1 MNELGDFSYLGVS
14 RGAHCSASS
23 VVQFAAQHCSSLCL
37 QSEGDVF
44 MAKNVTLL
52 VVAAGPSSRP
62 SLCKQSE
69 LQCFAS
75 ESDHAAPQR
84 ATMLRL
90 RERPCSAFF
99 QQKKGIPKPPPR
111 WRFRDTLRHLSD
123 DAYSSPAKRGS
134 HAGRSVGFCSKSF
147 KVAAGTKRFST
158 TRRNMY
164 SSNHS
169 SVMMRWP

>member
-1 MNELGDFSYLGVS
+1 MNWGIFRIGHQWGRSLRRQRCSS
-14 RGAHCSASS
+14 ICGASIVAN
-23 VVQFAAQHCSSLCL
+23 FAAQHCSSLCL

-52 VVAAGPSSRP
+52 AVAAGPSSLP

-75 ESDHAAPQR
+75 ESDHAVASESDHAPH
-84 ATMLRL
+84 
-90 RERPCSAFF
+90 SSNK
-99 QQKKGIPKPPPR
+99 KKGIPKPPPR

>member
-1 MNELGDFSYLGVS
+1 MGISG
-14 RGAHCSASS
+14 GAHCGASI
-23 VVQFAAQHCSSLCL
+23 VANFAAQHCSSLCS

-52 VVAAGPSSRP
+52 AVAAGPSSRP

-69 LQCFAS
+69 LQCFAAK
-75 ESDHAAPQR
+75 SDHASPQK

-90 RERPCSAFF
+90 RVRPYSAFF

-111 WRFRDTLRHLSD
+111 WRFRDTLRRMSD

-147 KVAAGTKRFST
+147 NVAAGTKRFST
-158 TRRNMY
+158 TRRNIY

-169 SVMMRWP
+169 SVMMRCP

>member
-1 MNELGDFSYLGVS
+1 M
-14 RGAHCSASS
+14 GAMHLPLPLC
-23 VVQFAAQHCSSLCL
+23 QRRILTLRRQHCSSLCS
-37 QSEGDVF
+37 QSEGDEP
-44 MAKNVTLL
+44 MANNATNSA
-52 VVAAGPSSRP
+52 VAALSSSRP

-69 LQCFAS
+69 LQCCAS
-75 ESDHAAPQR
+75 VSDHASPQR
-84 ATMLRL
+84 ATVFCC
-90 RERPCSAFF
+90 RERPYSAFF

-123 DAYSSPAKRGS
+123 NSYSSPAKRGS